1 MGHLAPLKLSEQS
14 LKIQMYFMHNI
25 ERDVIKNGQ
34 PYLGIDIGVPQLLP
48 FPVPL

>member
-34 PYLGIDIGVPQLLP
+34 PYLGIDTFVHHSTLFQ
-48 FPVPL
+48 